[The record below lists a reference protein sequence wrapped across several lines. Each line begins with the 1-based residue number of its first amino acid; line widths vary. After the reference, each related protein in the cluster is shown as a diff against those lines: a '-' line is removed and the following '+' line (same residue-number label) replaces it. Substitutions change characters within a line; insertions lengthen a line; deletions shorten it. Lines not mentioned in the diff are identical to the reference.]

1 MNTQLKKIAV
11 LSWAYFKGN
20 NSWASSVGR
29 RSESGFHLF
38 NCFSSTISHSGY
50 PSPCQSL
57 LFFVNKD
64 HTLNVL
70 THWSLQVASLSLFL
84 SLETEAYSLCL
95 HEAAAAAK
103 LVEFS
108 ASMFFAPSWFYG
120 LPLLNNSHYF
130 QPIVK
135 TSLSET
141 FPFMKPFYYVFYISL
156 FT

>member
-84 SLETEAYSLCL
+84 SLETLCL

-135 TSLSET
+135 TSVSET